1 MIDMTIITIVIVT
14 IIITTVVIIIV
25 VVKLLNMFEN
35 MLKATSTLFF
45 FYVFL
50 NVFSW
55 SPLSYSHWY
64 NKHKVA
70 GRSIWASKACVAPG
84 MWSQDRLRL
93 WSEQIGDSWY
103 TASPLGQGHISMYI
117 ISYNFMTSS
126 TVHRVWGDGWLSF
139 KITPKLLLMICVSLW
154 CFGCNGP

>member
-1 MIDMTIITIVIVT
+1 MIDMTITTIVIVT
-14 IIITTVVIIIV
+14 IIITVVIIIV

-45 FYVFL
+45 YVFL

-55 SPLSYSHWY
+55 SPYLIPTDITNIRSLAGLS
-64 NKHKVA
+64 
-70 GRSIWASKACVAPG
+70 G
-84 MWSQDRLRL
+84 LRKP
-93 WSEQIGDSWY
+93 
-103 TASPLGQGHISMYI
+103 ASPLACDHRTVFSCGQSKSEIPGKLLAHWVRVIYPC

-126 TVHRVWGDGWLSF
+126 TVHKVWGDGWLSF
-139 KITPKLLLMICVSLW
+139 KITPKLLLMSCVSLW